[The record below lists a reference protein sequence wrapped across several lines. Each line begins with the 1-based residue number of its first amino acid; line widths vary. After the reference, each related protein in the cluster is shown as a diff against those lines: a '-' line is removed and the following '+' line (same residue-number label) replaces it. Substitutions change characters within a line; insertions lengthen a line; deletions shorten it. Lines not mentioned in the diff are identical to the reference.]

1 MIRNFTAHSANER
14 TYLAWI
20 RTAIAIMAFG
30 FLVEKFDIFL
40 FYIAMALHR
49 TAKAHPGTLSAR
61 SLGMALVV
69 LGIGMM
75 LVATVRFIRLGR
87 EIDRADE
94 RDKDSRWPDMAMIGA
109 LMALGVLLLAYLAH
123 LTGGP

>member
-40 FYIAMALHR
+40 FYIAMALHHP
-49 TAKAHPGTLSAR
+49 KPPHPGAISAR
-61 SLGMALVV
+61 DLGMALVI

-75 LVATVRFIRLGR
+75 LVATIRFVRLGR
-87 EIDRADE
+87 EINRTSE
-94 RDKDSRWPDMAMIGA
+94 RDKDSRWPDIIMIGA
-109 LMALGVLLLAYLAH
+109 LMTLGMLLLAYLAH